1 MSLKDLYRR
10 FRAWQVEPFR
20 YEDAV
25 ERHTCANCGQSYEG
39 DYCPV
44 CGQKNDVGRVSW
56 KSVGQEWSRY
66 GVWSPDPSCLPS
78 SNCWDVR
85 AI

>member
-56 KSVGQEWSRY
+56 KSIGQEWSRY
-66 GVWSPDPSCLPS
+66 GVWIPDPSCLPS
-78 SNCWDVR
+78 SNCWDAP